1 MASDARFG
9 IELYED
15 PTDRQIVDGASVL
28 IVGHVWSPDAERLV
42 QTDDGRML
50 VIDPSGRN
58 ATPLNASR
66 ADTEAFLEAFRV
78 FYLGDRP
85 PVAAALTRDEA
96 RARLAA
102 LQRGE
107 TLAPPAAPAP
117 VPRDERVDALRR
129 ALAAGDEGALAPGTW
144 WSRILARPE
153 FD

>member
-15 PTDRQIVDGASVL
+15 PTDRQTVDGASVL
-28 IVGHVWSPDAERLV
+28 IVGHVWSPDAERIV
-42 QTDDGRML
+42 ETPDGRVL
-50 VIDPSGRN
+50 IIDPSGRN
-58 ATPLNASR
+58 ATGLNRSL

-85 PVAAALTRDEA
+85 PVAPPMTRDEA

-107 TLAPPAAPAP
+107 TLAPPATPEP
-117 VPRDERVDALRR
+117 IPRDERVRRLRR
-129 ALAAGDEGALAPGTW
+129 ALDERDAPAVAPGTW
-144 WSRILARPE
+144 WARILARPE